1 MRGKKNFRLD
11 LHIHTCLSPCAD
23 LLMTPANIIRAA
35 LQAGL
40 DCIAITDHN
49 TGGNVEVAM
58 KIARGSGLQII
69 PAMEIETREEVHLLC
84 LFPVLE
90 ALLEWDKLV
99 AENLPDL
106 KNDEEFFGYQLYTD
120 DQDEYIAKEERL
132 LAVASRLSF
141 NEVVEG
147 VVKLGGM
154 IIPAHVD
161 RPANGIIRQ
170 LGFIPP
176 EAEISIV
183 EISRHAKVE
192 EIRQE
197 YPYLKNYPYLTGS
210 DSHYLSDIGNCGQEE
225 KGFPLTENLLQVL
238 AEYLSL

>member
-1 MRGKKNFRLD
+1 M
-11 LHIHTCLSPCAD
+11 
-23 LLMTPANIIRAA
+23 
-35 LQAGL
+35 
-40 DCIAITDHN
+40 
-49 TGGNVEVAM
+49 
-58 KIARGSGLQII
+58 QII

-147 VVKLGGM
+147 VVKLG
-154 IIPAHVD
+154 
-161 RPANGIIRQ
+161 
-170 LGFIPP
+170 
-176 EAEISIV
+176 E
-183 EISRHAKVE
+183 
-192 EIRQE
+192 
-197 YPYLKNYPYLTGS
+197 
-210 DSHYLSDIGNCGQEE
+210 
-225 KGFPLTENLLQVL
+225 
-238 AEYLSL
+238 